1 MLPMLAAVPLLLL
14 QAPQVPLPLLE
25 AKDLPPAARGP
36 MPPRVPDLGA
46 ERGIMGQA
54 RAALRRGPSIP
65 ALQLP
70 AGSLRIQDKVPDQSG
85 WRAYAIEVPGG
96 GSVTVQVVD
105 GRKGWFRVLAM
116 NAWGQE
122 EPGLLQNRIPSGEPR
137 ASYHNPGTEARTIYF
152 VVDTQDAHMVGEP
165 FEVTVIRS

>member
-96 GSVTVQVVD
+96 GSVQVQVVD

-116 NAWGQE
+116 NAWGQD

-137 ASYHNPGTEARTIYF
+137 ASYRNLGPESRTVYF
-152 VVDTQDAHMVGEP
+152 VVDTQDAHMVGEE
-165 FEVTVIRS
+165 FEVTVLRD